1 MAKKEKKQKKER
13 KQNPKPKK
21 LIQEQQPH
29 LQNKGDEEDGNLL
42 TFGEHLEVFRQMV
55 FRILGVAGLI
65 AVLVFCLKDTTWN
78 ILMAPSEWDF
88 CTYRLLETAMREIG
102 IDFRFEEFH
111 VNMIAT
117 DLSSQFMTHIT
128 TAVYL
133 GLLGASPYILYELFR
148 FISPALYENERKY
161 SVQVAVIIYV
171 LFLLGVLMSYFVLF
185 PISFRFLGT
194 YSVSAKVVS
203 NITLDSYISTFVS
216 LTLVMGVVF
225 QLPVVAFFLGKLGVV
240 SSWMLSKY
248 RKHAL
253 IVIMLVAAIIT
264 PPDLMTLILV
274 TIPLYL
280 LYEVS
285 IRVVKWVEPKE
296 QEA

>member
-1 MAKKEKKQKKER
+1 MMTMKDD
-13 KQNPKPKK
+13 N
-21 LIQEQQPH
+21 
-29 LQNKGDEEDGNLL
+29 NDGLL
-42 TFGEHLEVFRQMV
+42 TFGGHLEVFRQML
-55 FRILGVAGLI
+55 FRILGVAGVI
-65 AVLVFCLKDTTWN
+65 AVVIFCFKDITWS
-78 ILMAPSEWDF
+78 ILMAPSEWNF
-88 CTYRLLETAMREIG
+88 CTYRWIEAAMQSIG
-102 IDFRFEEFH
+102 IDFRFEEYH
-111 VNMIAT
+111 VNLIAT

-161 SVQVAVIIYV
+161 SVQVAGIIYM

-203 NITLDSYISTFVS
+203 NITLDSYINTFVS

-225 QLPVVAFFLGKLGVV
+225 QLPVIAFFLGKLGLVT
-240 SSWMLSKY
+240 SDMLARY
-248 RKHAL
+248 RKHSF

-285 IRVVKWVEPKE
+285 IRVVKWIEP
-296 QEA
+296 

>member
-1 MAKKEKKQKKER
+1 MKPSNNDEKF
-13 KQNPKPKK
+13 
-21 LIQEQQPH
+21 
-29 LQNKGDEEDGNLL
+29 
-42 TFGEHLEVFRQMV
+42 TFGGHLEVFRRM
-55 FRILGVAGLI
+55 FMRIIAVAGAI
-65 AVLVFCLKDTTWN
+65 AMVVFCFKETTWDV
-78 ILMAPSEWDF
+78 LLAPSEWDF
-88 CTYRLLETAMREIG
+88 CTYRRIESFLQFFGL
-102 IDFRFEEFH
+102 DFHFNEFH

-133 GLLGASPYILYELFR
+133 GVLGASPYILYELFR

-161 SVQVAVIIYV
+161 SVQVAGIIYM
-171 LFLLGVLMSYFVLF
+171 LFILGVLMSYFVLF

-194 YSVSAKVVS
+194 YSVSARVVS
-203 NITLDSYISTFVS
+203 NITLDSYISSFVS

-225 QLPVVAFFLGKLGVV
+225 QLPVIAFFLGKIGVIT
-240 SSWMLSKY
+240 SAMLAQY
-248 RKHAL
+248 RKHSFV
-253 IVIMLVAAIIT
+253 VIMLVAAIIT

-285 IRVVKWVEPKE
+285 IRVVRWIE
-296 QEA
+296 